1 MIQLE
6 RNHGPSFSRA
16 EIELFNSLAVQS
28 ALVIQSSLGTAG
40 ERWRREQ
47 LGLVS
52 RVSLEI
58 AALRDLNE
66 IARRVTELVLTTFD
80 YYYVAIFT
88 LETDQD
94 VLSFRANAGPG
105 LESGNDGEI
114 FAPVSLGEGII
125 GTVAQTGKELLA
137 ADVQQEPRYRH
148 FELLPETQSEI
159 ALPLISQDRLVGVLD
174 VQSNQLND
182 FDEVDLIVL
191 RALAGNIAIAIEG
204 AQLYQNLRHR
214 AVQLQTVY
222 EVSRAIASIL
232 DQDQLL
238 DEVVTLIQERFRYPY
253 VHLFSVH
260 SGRRKIFYEAGSG
273 LRSRLIQ
280 KEAYTYDLD
289 DPQGLIPWAARNA
302 ETLLVNDVRKEPR
315 YRPSGIPSEETFSE
329 LTVPLVFG
337 GKVLGILDVQSDQIN
352 AFGEEDRFLFEAL
365 GDHIAIAL
373 RNASLYRTEV
383 WRRKVADSLQEVAG
397 ILSADV
403 DLDQVLE
410 AVLGE
415 LEHTLPLDAAAIW
428 LLDETAQVDGIAP
441 PVLHLAAVRV
451 EDADDLDLEIGLKPD
466 EVLEYNLNHP
476 DQEVLLRASTWLL
489 DVLDTDLPIVRSPE
503 SLFEPL
509 GVVLG
514 FSADYSAIGA
524 PLKIGDRT
532 LGVLSLVHSSSGR
545 YGSEAQAMTA
555 AFASYAAV
563 AIENARLYEDAHEQ
577 AWISTVLLQVANA
590 TQSVDNLTELLDTV
604 IRITPM
610 LTGVKACLL
619 YILDDDGTFV
629 PAAAT
634 GLSSEQQSE
643 FERWR
648 FAPGDASALDRLVQ
662 ECRPV
667 ILHRGEQDQR
677 LASILTA
684 GTDDDDDT
692 EFGFPVLIPL
702 HTRGDVLGAFLVD
715 YSATL
720 PTLSLGKSFEAFF
733 DERLAI
739 LQGIAHQTAVA
750 VDNIRLLKAQKE
762 EAYVSVALL
771 QVAQA
776 VVSSN
781 DLNEVSWIHCSHHTN
796 SGWCSKGSYLS
807 LGRVAEFIQAFTSVR
822 PASFSRIACFQPRRV
837 PASGCRPGGKR
848 AARSAAFERR

>member
-1 MIQLE
+1 MATGLPVERSPSRASLRHVLELGENLLCIAQEASADGASASEILPAQCDLIAQTASRLFNARTGLWFSDSALAGLIGTPKLLLQAETDSQLLRHPTPLIQTCVHTLRPAAAESAASVDTWDIKKSRMGREIRAITAPLLVKNRIDQTSSLLGVIQLE
-6 RNHGPSFSRA
+6 RSGGPSFSRA
-16 EIELFNSLAVQS
+16 EIELFNGLAVQS

-58 AALRDLNE
+58 AALRDLDE

-105 LESGNDGEI
+105 LESGNDGKI

-182 FDEVDLIVL
+182 FDEVDLLVL

-238 DEVVTLIQERFRYPY
+238 DEVVTLIQERFKYPY

-428 LLDETAQVDGIAP
+428 LLDEIGSGGWNCTACTSSCC
-441 PVLHLAAVRV
+441 
-451 EDADDLDLEIGLKPD
+451 
-466 EVLEYNLNHP
+466 
-476 DQEVLLRASTWLL
+476 ST
-489 DVLDTDLPIVRSPE
+489 S
-503 SLFEPL
+503 
-509 GVVLG
+509 
-514 FSADYSAIGA
+514 
-524 PLKIGDRT
+524 
-532 LGVLSLVHSSSGR
+532 
-545 YGSEAQAMTA
+545 
-555 AFASYAAV
+555 
-563 AIENARLYEDAHEQ
+563 
-577 AWISTVLLQVANA
+577 
-590 TQSVDNLTELLDTV
+590 
-604 IRITPM
+604 
-610 LTGVKACLL
+610 
-619 YILDDDGTFV
+619 
-629 PAAAT
+629 
-634 GLSSEQQSE
+634 
-643 FERWR
+643 
-648 FAPGDASALDRLVQ
+648 
-662 ECRPV
+662 
-667 ILHRGEQDQR
+667 RG
-677 LASILTA
+677 
-684 GTDDDDDT
+684 
-692 EFGFPVLIPL
+692 
-702 HTRGDVLGAFLVD
+702 
-715 YSATL
+715 
-720 PTLSLGKSFEAFF
+720 
-733 DERLAI
+733 
-739 LQGIAHQTAVA
+739 
-750 VDNIRLLKAQKE
+750 
-762 EAYVSVALL
+762 
-771 QVAQA
+771 
-776 VVSSN
+776 
-781 DLNEVSWIHCSHHTN
+781 C
-796 SGWCSKGSYLS
+796 
-807 LGRVAEFIQAFTSVR
+807 
-822 PASFSRIACFQPRRV
+822 
-837 PASGCRPGGKR
+837 
-848 AARSAAFERR
+848 